1 MPVTH
6 QVSKCGMNSQLAT
19 MTGLGTIG
27 LMEQIRNVFWL
38 SSDPRNQELLGT
50 SCLDFSVHEVQK
62 ALRWSPES
70 VVQLHDGVN

>member
-6 QVSKCGMNSQLAT
+6 HVSKYRMNSQLVT
-19 MTGLGTIG
+19 MTELGTLG

-38 SSDPRNQELLGT
+38 SSDPLNQELLGT

-62 ALRWSPES
+62 ALRWRPES